1 MLSAGLNKTSIN
13 ELGLEMK
20 NTFKLF
26 CYVLTSVVI
35 LLVSA
40 CDKDKEVCAGI
51 DCFSLEMFGKNI
63 ESKLTGKCVG
73 FGYFISYN
81 NGEKIYFGSGGEGR
95 RPQDPPAQVF
105 SIFKRM
111 NIASMSK
118 TITGV
123 AAVKLL
129 NNKGISLD
137 TAIAS
142 WLPADWTI
150 GTNSNLI
157 TFGDLLNHTSGIR
170 ADLEVTYENLKTAV
184 AMGVSLSDRGI
195 YEYRNINFALFRI
208 LIPRLNGF
216 ISTSGNPA
224 QDYADA
230 YINYVNTNVLEP
242 SGIFNATC
250 SADFSDPGRQLC
262 YQFPYTTDNGTDWG
276 DMTLT
281 NASRGWNL
289 SVVEVKDFM
298 NTFEFTQ
305 EVISAPLR
313 ELMKLNLLGFQGIV
327 STPGG
332 TGSYIFHGGGYPGDR
347 NPGEFNGIQ
356 AIFNNDIIVVLMINS
371 QASGIPYAQIIGD
384 SFDKAWIK

>member
-1 MLSAGLNKTSIN
+1 MKKLYKYLCAGL
-13 ELGLEMK
+13 
-20 NTFKLF
+20 
-26 CYVLTSVVI
+26 YVLVALIT
-35 LLVSA
+35 SA
-40 CDKDKEVCAGI
+40 CDKDKEVCTGI

-81 NGEKIYFGSGGEGR
+81 NGEKIYFSSGGEGR

-105 SIFKRM
+105 SIFKKM

-123 AAVKLL
+123 AALKLL
-129 NNKGISLD
+129 NIKGVPLD
-137 TAIAS
+137 TTIAS

-157 TFGDLLNHTSGIR
+157 TFRDLLNHTSGIR
-170 ADLEVTYENLKTAV
+170 ADLEVTYENLKNTIA
-184 AMGVSLSDRGI
+184 AGVLLSDMGTS
-195 YEYRNINFALFRI
+195 EYRNINFALFRI

-216 ISTSGNPA
+216 TSTSGNPA

-230 YINYVNTNVLEP
+230 YINYVRTNVLEP
-242 SGIFNATC
+242 SGIFNASC
-250 SADFSDPGRQLC
+250 SADFMDPGRQLC
-262 YQFPYTTDNGTDWG
+262 YQFPYTTNNGTDWG

-289 SVVEVKDFM
+289 SVVEVKEFI
-298 NTFEFTQ
+298 NTFEFTTDI
-305 EVISAPLR
+305 ISASLR
-313 ELMKLNLLGFQGIV
+313 EYMKTNLLGFQGNV

-356 AIFNNDIIVVLMINS
+356 AIFNNDITVVLMINS
-371 QASGIPYAQIIGD
+371 QASGIPYSQIIGD
-384 SFDKAWIK
+384 SFDNAWIK